1 MSCVSVAI
9 SVPQYPTHHRE
20 FDSGG
25 FVFVPGERQRVSM
38 LEYEERDFAMREE
51 SIAQGRGD
59 PDRTFPKVVTVGHVV
74 HCGLAN
80 ILPFEAF

>member
-9 SVPQYPTHHRE
+9 SPQYVLPIIVNSIQGALCSSRVK
-20 FDSGG
+20 DSESRCWSTRS
-25 FVFVPGERQRVSM
+25 VILLCERRAS
-38 LEYEERDFAMREE
+38 
-51 SIAQGRGD
+51 QGRGD
-59 PDRTFPKVVTVGHVV
+59 PGRTFPKVVTVGHVV